1 MTKYIPILLTA
12 ILLACQSST
21 QQKEEVDLDELRKE
35 VLAIHDEVMP
45 KMGTLKRVKN
55 SLLLQADS
63 LGATDS
69 LSTTL
74 RETADAIAVAN
85 ENMMAWMRQYEP
97 AFEGTDEEVLRYLQ
111 EQKSSIEKVQKDM
124 LESLAKGEALLG
136 GE

>member
-1 MTKYIPILLTA
+1 MTRYIPILLTA

-21 QQKEEVDLDELRKE
+21 QQKEEVNLDELRKE

-45 KMGTLKRVKN
+45 RMGTLKRVKN

-69 LSTTL
+69 LVATL

-124 LESLAKGEALLG
+124 LESLAKGEELLG

>member
-124 LESLAKGEALLG
+124 LESLAKGEELLG